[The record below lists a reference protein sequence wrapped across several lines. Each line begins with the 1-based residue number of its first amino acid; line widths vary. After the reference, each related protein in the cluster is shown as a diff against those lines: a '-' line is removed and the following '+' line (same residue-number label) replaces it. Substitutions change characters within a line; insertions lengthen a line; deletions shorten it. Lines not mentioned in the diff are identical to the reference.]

1 MRAHICHDF
10 RSWINFCME
19 LLLQLVDSLIKKLE
33 SAISLGSRK
42 GYEYILSH
50 LDFGPFWLFVRDNS

>member
-1 MRAHICHDF
+1 
-10 RSWINFCME
+10 ME

-33 SAISLGSRK
+33 LAISLGSRK